1 MGGIDVVETLNMDL
15 HEPEGIDS
23 ALRIFRLR
31 DQYTTT
37 DFLQDL

>member
-23 ALRIFRLR
+23 AHRWI
-31 DQYTTT
+31 TIT
-37 DFLQDL
+37 